1 MSTARGTAVITA
13 TLVAITAMSSGPAVA
28 ADPPQLTNQQIAA
41 MSPAEQG
48 LLLQPLRE
56 IANAAGAVGA
66 ASHSDVFSGLELDGT
81 TGTVK
86 IYLTNLGAAKGFLAA
101 VRKTD
106 PTIEADRIELKQGRH
121 TLSELKSAGE
131 RLISEQQRTDLSI
144 ESVAVPADGS
154 GLTVRARD
162 VVRAA
167 EALTP
172 SAVARRPVADLV
184 GVPTV
189 IEPASAMTDASRRR
203 DTPQWISGA
212 ALSKSGTTQ
221 SNGYDCTSGLPAR
234 RKSDGRSF
242 LITAGHCFAN
252 SVTIYT
258 GWESGGRNKIGVTTT
273 RSDYYDAVAI
283 DTSSTGTTASRTWD
297 GKSGNYTVNDVTS
310 SALSYTGDWVC
321 QTGYTSGVVCGIQ
334 VTTSWLTWVG
344 SNGITHGGVEAL
356 QRDGITA
363 CRPGDSGGLVFNVSA
378 NVRQA
383 RGIVSQCGGTKA
395 RWTEAPAIFNILGMS
410 LAP

>member
-1 MSTARGTAVITA
+1 MSTVRGAAVIA
-13 TLVAITAMSSGPAVA
+13 VTLVATTAMLGNPAA
-28 ADPPQLTNQQIAA
+28 ADPPQLTNEQIAA
-41 MSPAEQG
+41 MSSAEQG
-48 LLLQPLRE
+48 ILLQPLRD
-56 IANAAGAVGA
+56 IASAAATVGA
-66 ASHSDVFSGLELDGT
+66 ASHSNVFSGLELDGT

-86 IYLTNLGAAKGFLAA
+86 IYLTDLGAAKGFLAA

-106 PTIEADRIELKQGRH
+106 PTIEADRIELKQGSH
-121 TLSELKSAGE
+121 TLVELKSASE
-131 RLISEQQRTDLSI
+131 RLIGEQQRADLSI

-154 GLTVRARD
+154 NLRVRARD

-172 SAVARRPVADLV
+172 SAVARRPVAELV

-189 IEPASAMTDASRRR
+189 VEPAPAMADASRRR
-203 DTPQWISGA
+203 DSPQWISGA
-212 ALSKSGTTQ
+212 ALSASGTTQ
-221 SNGYDCTSGLPAR
+221 SEGYDCTSGLPAR

-258 GWESGGRNKIGVTTT
+258 GWESGGRNRIGVTTT

-297 GKSGNYTVNDVTS
+297 GKSPTYSVNDVTS

-321 QTGYTSGVVCGIQ
+321 HTGYATGVVCGIQ

-344 SNGITHGGVEAL
+344 SNGITHGGVEGR
-356 QRDGITA
+356 QRDGLTA
-363 CRPGDSGGLVFNVSA
+363 ARNGDSGGLVFNVSA

-383 RGIVSQCGGTKA
+383 RGIVSQSGGTNL

>member
-1 MSTARGTAVITA
+1 MSKKRGTVVLAA
-13 TLVAITAMSSGPAVA
+13 TLMATTAMWSSPAA
-28 ADPPQLTNQQIAA
+28 ADQPKLTNQQIAA
-41 MSPAEQG
+41 MSPAEQD

-56 IANAAGAVGA
+56 IADAAAAVGA
-66 ASHSDVFSGLELDGT
+66 ASHSGVFSGLELDGT

-86 IYLTNLGAAKGFLAA
+86 IYLTDLGAAKSFLAA

-106 PTIEADRIELKQGRH
+106 PTIEANRIELKQGGH
-121 TLSELKSAGE
+121 TFAELKSAGE
-131 RLISEQQRTDLSI
+131 RLINEQQRSDLSI
-144 ESVAVPADGS
+144 ESVAVPADGT

-172 SAVARRPVADLV
+172 SAVARRPVAELV
-184 GVPTV
+184 GIPTV
-189 IEPASAMTDASRRR
+189 VEPASAMADASRRR

-212 ALSKSGTTQ
+212 ALSASSTTQ
-221 SNGYDCTSGLPAR
+221 SEGYDCSSGLPAR

-297 GKSGNYTVNDVTS
+297 GKSGNYTVNDVTG

-334 VTTSWLTWVG
+334 VTSGWLTWVG
-344 SNGITHGGVEAL
+344 SNGITHGGVEAF
-356 QRDGITA
+356 QRDGTTA

-383 RGIVSQCGGTKA
+383 RGIISQCGGTKA

>member
-1 MSTARGTAVITA
+1 MSRMRGAAVIAA
-13 TLVAITAMSSGPAVA
+13 TLMTTTAMVSSPAA
-28 ADPPQLTNQQIAA
+28 ADSPQLTNQQIAA
-41 MSPAEQG
+41 MSPSEQG
-48 LLLQPLRE
+48 VLLQPLRA
-56 IANAAGAVGA
+56 IADAAASVGA
-66 ASHSDVFSGLELDGT
+66 RSHSGVFSGLELDGT
-81 TGTVK
+81 TGTIK
-86 IYLTNLGAAKGFLAA
+86 IYLTDLSATKSFLAA

-121 TLSELKSAGE
+121 TLGELKAASE

-154 GLTVRARD
+154 ALTVRARD

-189 IEPASAMTDASRRR
+189 VEPAPAMADVSRRR
-203 DTPQWISGA
+203 DTPQWISGE
-212 ALSKSGTTQ
+212 ALSASGTTQ
-221 SNGYDCTSGLPAR
+221 SEGYDCTSGLPAR
-234 RKSDGRSF
+234 RNSDGRSF

-252 SVTIYT
+252 SVTVYT

-310 SALSYTGDWVC
+310 SGLSYAGDWVC
-321 QTGYTSGVVCGIQ
+321 HTGYVSGVVCGIQ
-334 VTTSWLTWVG
+334 VTKSWLTWVG
-344 SNGITHGGVEAL
+344 SNGVTHGGVEGL
-356 QRDGITA
+356 QRDGLA
-363 CRPGDSGGLVFNVSA
+363 AARPGDSGGLVFNVSA

-383 RGIVSQCGGTKA
+383 RGIVSASGGSMA

>member
-1 MSTARGTAVITA
+1 MTA
-13 TLVAITAMSSGPAVA
+13 LSGSPAA
-28 ADPPQLTNQQIAA
+28 ADPPQLTNEQIAA
-41 MSPAEQG
+41 LPPNEQG
-48 LLLQPLRE
+48 LLLQPLRQ
-56 IANAAGAVGA
+56 IADAATAVGA
-66 ASHSDVFSGLELDGT
+66 SSHSAVFSGLELDGT

-86 IYLTNLGAAKGFLAA
+86 IYLTDLGAAKGFLTA
-101 VRKTD
+101 VKKTD
-106 PTIEADRIELKQGRH
+106 PAIEADRIELEQGRH
-121 TLSELKSAGE
+121 TLVELKAASE
-131 RLISEQQRTDLSI
+131 RLIDEQQRTDLSI

-154 GLTVRARD
+154 GLRVRARD

-167 EALTP
+167 NALTP
-172 SAVARRPVADLV
+172 SAVARRPAADLV

-189 IEPASAMTDASRRR
+189 VEPAPAMADASRRR

-212 ALSKSGTTQ
+212 ALSASGTAQ
-221 SNGYDCTSGLPAR
+221 SDGYDCTSGLPAR

-310 SALSYTGDWVC
+310 SALSYAGDWVC

-344 SNGITHGGVEAL
+344 SNGITHGGVEGL
-356 QRDGITA
+356 QRDGTTA
-363 CRPGDSGGLVFNVSA
+363 ARPGDSGGLVFNVSA

-383 RGIVSQCGGTKA
+383 RGVVSQGGGTKM

>member
-1 MSTARGTAVITA
+1 MSKKRGAAVLAA
-13 TLVAITAMSSGPAVA
+13 TLMATTAMWSSPAA
-28 ADPPQLTNQQIAA
+28 GDPPELTNQQIAA
-41 MSPAEQG
+41 MSPEEQG
-48 LLLQPLRE
+48 LLLQPLRDV
-56 IANAAGAVGA
+56 ADAAAAVGA
-66 ASHSDVFSGLELDGT
+66 ASHSEVFSGLELDGT

-86 IYLTNLGAAKGFLAA
+86 VYLTDLGAAKKFLAA

-106 PTIEADRIELKQGRH
+106 PTIDADRIELKQGGH
-121 TLSELKSAGE
+121 TLTELKSAGV
-131 RLISEQQRTDLSI
+131 RLINEQQRSDLSI

-172 SAVARRPVADLV
+172 SAVARRTIADLV

-189 IEPASAMTDASRRR
+189 IEPAPVMFDASRLR
-203 DTPQWISGA
+203 DTPQWISGEAISA
-212 ALSKSGTTQ
+212 AGTKQ
-221 SNGYDCTSGLPAR
+221 GDVYDCSSGLPAR
-234 RKSDGRSF
+234 RNSDGRSF
-242 LITAGHCFAN
+242 LITAAHCFAN
-252 SVTIYT
+252 GVTIYT
-258 GWESGGRNKIGVTTT
+258 GWQNGGRSKIGVTTI

-310 SALSYTGDWVC
+310 SALSYAGDWVC
-321 QTGYTSGVVCGIQ
+321 QTGYASGVVCGIQ
-334 VTTSWLTWVG
+334 VTKSWLTWVG
-344 SNGITHGGVEAL
+344 SNGVTHGGVEGQ
-356 QRDGITA
+356 QRDGLTA
-363 CRPGDSGGLVFNVSA
+363 IRPGDSGGLVFNVSA

-383 RGIVSQCGGTKA
+383 RGIMSYGGGTMA